1 MANCNFGLE
10 EAHHFMNYTK
20 RILTSILT
28 IIVLQFSYGQQ
39 KNALM
44 DIDGSS
50 LSERWLVANDSVKS
64 FKILPYKPVYILP
77 INYIDNINNLPF
89 SDNPINA
96 VTTPTEFNRAELT
109 FQLSFKTRIVRL
121 NPNKK
126 QKVDLWAAY
135 TQLSKWQFYNGAI
148 SRPFR
153 ETNYE
158 PELLVVLPLSYKI
171 LGLQGVYLAAG
182 YNHQSNGRSNPF
194 SRSWN
199 RIVFQAGWENQHWS
213 IVLNP
218 WVRIQEEAMEDNN
231 PNIENFVG
239 RAELLASYSKKRHNI
254 SLALRHSL
262 NTGSNSRGSLRL
274 DYAIGIFDNLYF
286 NAQLFHGY
294 GENLIDFNHKQTTL
308 GLGLSLVRWR

>member
-1 MANCNFGLE
+1 
-10 EAHHFMNYTK
+10 
-20 RILTSILT
+20 
-28 IIVLQFSYGQQ
+28 
-39 KNALM
+39 M

-50 LSERWLVANDSVKS
+50 LSERWLVSNDSIKS
-64 FKILPYKPVYILP
+64 FKILPYKPVYLLP

-89 SDNPINA
+89 SENPLNA
-96 VTTPTEFNRAELT
+96 VTSPTQFNNAELT

-121 NPNKK
+121 NANKK
-126 QKVDLWAAY
+126 QKIDLWAAY

-158 PELLVVLPLSYKI
+158 PEVLVVFPLSYPL
-171 LGLQGVYLAAG
+171 LGLEGVYLAAG

-199 RIVFQAGWENQHWS
+199 RIVFQAGWENDHWS

-218 WVRIQEEAMEDNN
+218 WIRIQEEAVEDNN

-239 RAELLASYSKKRHNI
+239 RAELLAAYSKKRHNV

-262 NTGSNSRGSLRL
+262 NGGSNSRGSLRL
-274 DYAIGIFDNLYF
+274 DYAIGIFDNLYL